1 MSGHNELRD
10 AISILAKRSIGLMKA
25 CCNEEST
32 KLYLVLPLLG
42 LLGYDYT
49 NPYEVYPEHAADFD
63 PKQPKKI
70 DFAILRDGQPVV
82 AIECKKVGAD
92 LADAR
97 GQLRAYYNAL
107 VTTKLAILTNGILFE
122 FFVDS
127 ADPNLMDEEPFLTID
142 LENVSRNGA
151 PPEVLEALA
160 QVTKAN
166 FNPETVAELAHIE
179 LVKRRLRT
187 CLVEE
192 AKTPSEDFCRFLL
205 QRAGLK
211 NVRKGA
217 IERHY
222 ASMVKAAFEDALVL
236 PVVQRL
242 RSEANSKQGGKVSD
256 LPQIDRVVT
265 TERELAIVNY
275 VRRRLAFLVSEE
287 MLFNAIERIDY
298 KDYIGKLVVYYDKE
312 RKGRLFDFIEGR
324 DGFDKFIFAEPYS
337 EIVTNNIL
345 DIDEPLQAIFTAR
358 VRDIGSPQ
366 SSARLAQIVA

>member
-1 MSGHNELRD
+1 MSTHNELREGL
-10 AISILAKRSIGLMKA
+10 SLLARRSVSLMKA
-25 CCNEEST
+25 CGNEEST

-49 NPYEVYPEHAADFD
+49 DPYEVYPEHVADFD
-63 PKQPKKI
+63 AKQPNKV
-70 DFAILRDGQPVV
+70 DFAVLRDGRPAI

-107 VTTKLAILTNGILFE
+107 TTTKLAMLTNGILFE

-127 ADPNLMDEEPFLTID
+127 ADPNLMDEEPFLTLD
-142 LENVSRNGA
+142 LESVSRNGA
-151 PPEVLEALA
+151 SEEILQSLSHL
-160 QVTKAN
+160 TKAN
-166 FNPETVAELAHIE
+166 FNPDTVAELAHVE

-192 AKTPSEDFCRFLL
+192 ARTPSEDFCRFLL
-205 QRAGLK
+205 QRVGLK
-211 NVRKGA
+211 RIHKGA

-222 ASMVKAAFEDALVL
+222 ASMVKTAFEEALVL
-236 PVVQRL
+236 PVVERL
-242 RSEANSKQGGKVSD
+242 RAEAKSKLGGKAEEQVHIKPD
-256 LPQIDRVVT
+256 IVT
-265 TERELAIVNY
+265 TERELSIVNY

-298 KDYIGKLVVYYDKE
+298 KDYIGKLVLYYD
-312 RKGRLFDFIEGR
+312 RLHKGRLFDFIEGR
-324 DGFDKFIFAEPYS
+324 DGFDKFIFPEPCG

-358 VRDIGSPQ
+358 VREVGLPQ
-366 SSARLAQIVA
+366 SARLAQIA

>member
-1 MSGHNELRD
+1 
-10 AISILAKRSIGLMKA
+10 MKA